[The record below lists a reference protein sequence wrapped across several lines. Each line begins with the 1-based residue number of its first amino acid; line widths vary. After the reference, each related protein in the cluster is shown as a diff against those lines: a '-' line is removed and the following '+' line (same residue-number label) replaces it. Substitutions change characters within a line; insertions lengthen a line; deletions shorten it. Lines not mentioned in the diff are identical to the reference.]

1 MKQSFYLLLSA
12 LLVFQAAFAVRITG
26 TVTDDKGVILP
37 YASVFVKG
45 TSIGTTSNN
54 SGLYFL
60 NLPAG
65 NYSIVCQY
73 VGYGRQE
80 TAIRLGTEP
89 VTLNFRL
96 QLQQTSMKEVV
107 VKAGAEDPAY
117 EIIRHA
123 IKKRKSYE
131 DPLDSFTCEAY
142 IKALLKTKTLP
153 SKVLGKSFKDQ
164 DRRDLGVDS
173 AGKGIIYLS
182 ESLTKVSFKKPD
194 KIKLEV
200 ISGKESGTNG
210 FGFNFPTFVDFYN
223 NNVNIFITQLSPRGY
238 VSPIADGALNY
249 YRYKFLGSFI
259 EDGKEIN
266 QIRVIPKR
274 RFEPLFS
281 GTINITDGDWRIH
294 SLDLTLTKDYQLEF
308 VDTFNIRQIQA
319 PVTANI
325 WRTQNQVVHFSF
337 NNFGIDAAGNILNIY
352 SKYDLGPKFK
362 KKYFNN
368 VVIQYDTGVNKK
380 TMAYWDSLRPVPLET
395 EEIADYHSKDSMY
408 KIRNSP
414 EYIKHQ
420 NDSLRR
426 TEGRFSALNILLKG
440 VRRSDYDPAR
450 PVSLTTQPL
459 LLELEYNTVEG
470 LVLNGEFT
478 FKKENKSTGNN
489 VEFIPHIRYGFSN
502 THLNAWGILNIN
514 RKQAVFDMS
523 GGSTS
528 RSTWSFSGGKRV
540 SQFNQENPV
549 SPLINEIYTLMLRKN
564 YLKIYENIFGSA
576 EYKARFDNGL
586 RVAGSLLYEDR
597 TPLNNTSDFSF
608 FGNKDKLFTPN
619 YPFEKINSPF
629 PHHQAVIAGLDLQF
643 KPGQR
648 YIEFPDNKLAI
659 GSKYPTLA
667 LSYRKG
673 IPDLFGSDVDYDK
686 WQFSVWDDLNLKLRG
701 IFKYRFGIGGF
712 FNTRKVFIQ
721 DFQHFNGNQTFYA
734 SEYLNSFQL
743 APYYANSTTAAFY
756 ATGHIEEHFNGMLT
770 NKMPLLRNL
779 QWNLV
784 AGSNAFYVNRNNNYV
799 EIFGGLENIF
809 KIFRVDVVVSYLN
822 GKTGQ
827 VGVRLGLDGLFGGFF
842 NAALKNPGGRP
853 PPRN

>member
-26 TVTDDKGVILP
+26 MVTDDKGAILP

-54 SGLYFL
+54 SGQYFL

-65 NYSIVCQY
+65 NYTVVCQY
-73 VGYGRQE
+73 VGYARQE
-80 TAIRLGTEP
+80 TAVRMGTEP

-96 QLQQTSMKEVV
+96 QLRQTSMKEVV

-131 DPLDSFTCEAY
+131 EPLDSFTCEAY

-153 SKVLGKSFKDQ
+153 AKVLGKSLRDQ

-182 ESLTKVSFKKPD
+182 ESLTKISFKKPD

-210 FGFNFPTFVDFYN
+210 FGFNFPTFVNFYN

-249 YRYKFLGSFI
+249 YRYKFLGSFT

-281 GTINITDGDWRIH
+281 GTINITDGDWRIY
-294 SLDLTLTKDYQLEF
+294 SLDLTLTKDYQLEI

-319 PVTANI
+319 PITATI
-325 WRTQNQVVHFSF
+325 WRTRNQIVHFSF
-337 NNFGIDAAGNILNIY
+337 NKFGIDAAGNILNVY
-352 SKYDLGPKFK
+352 SKYDLGPKFRK
-362 KKYFNN
+362 KSFNN
-368 VVIQYDTGVNKK
+368 VVVQYDTAVNKK
-380 TMAYWDSLRPVPLET
+380 TMAYWDSLRPVPLEA
-395 EEIADYHSKDSMY
+395 EEMEDYRHKDSMY
-408 KIRNSP
+408 RASHSP
-414 EYIKHQ
+414 AYIKHR

-426 TEGRFSALNILLKG
+426 TEGRFSALNILITG
-440 VRRSDYDPAR
+440 VKRSDYDSAR
-450 PVSLTTQPL
+450 PLSVTTQPL
-459 LLELEYNTVEG
+459 LPKLEYNTVEG
-470 LVLNGEFT
+470 LVINGEFT
-478 FKKENKSTGNN
+478 VKKENLSTGNN
-489 VEFIPHIRYGFSN
+489 FEFIPHIRYGFSN
-502 THLNAWGILNIN
+502 TRLNAWATLNFN
-514 RKQAVFDMS
+514 RKQAVYDMS
-523 GGSTS
+523 GGSSS
-528 RSTWSFSGGKRV
+528 RSTWSFSAGKRV
-540 SQFNQENPV
+540 SQFNPENPV
-549 SPLINEIYTLMLRKN
+549 SPLINEIYTLLARRN
-564 YLKIYENIFGSA
+564 YLKIYENAFGYA
-576 EYKARFDNGL
+576 QYKTRLDNGL
-586 RVAGSLLYEDR
+586 RLSGSLLYEDR
-597 TPLNNTSDFSF
+597 QPLNNTSDFSF
-608 FGNKDKLFTPN
+608 FGSKDRAFTPN
-619 YPFEKINSPF
+619 YPYEKINSAF
-629 PHHQAVIAGLDLQF
+629 PRHQAMIAGIDLQF

-673 IPDLFGSDVDYDK
+673 IPGLFGSDVDYDK

-712 FNTRKVFIQ
+712 FNTRKLFIQ
-721 DFQHFNGNQTFYA
+721 DFQHFNGNRTFYA

-743 APYYANSTTAAFY
+743 APYYANSTTAALY
-756 ATGHIEEHFNGMLT
+756 ATGHVEEHFNGMLT
-770 NKMPLLRNL
+770 NKIPLLRNL

-799 EIFGGLENIF
+799 EIFAGLENIF
-809 KIFRVDVVVSYLN
+809 KIFRVDVVASYLN

-827 VGVRLGLDGLFGGFF
+827 VGARLGLDGLFGGFF